1 MKNYFMNH
9 FLPGTNKLCDFVSEF
24 QEKHNRNIMFID
36 IESFVAEFSNL
47 TIDEITSVDTYTFVT
62 THFNDFIDNCED
74 CVKPSTVLKTLK
86 EYLLDKPSQ
95 EVNGLFNASLDN
107 MTVAMAKT
115 MGKLYC

>member
-47 TIDEITSVDTYTFVT
+47 TIDEITRVDTYTFVT
-62 THFNDFIDNCED
+62 THFNDFIDNCGD
-74 CVKPSTVLKTLK
+74 CVAPSTVLKTLK
-86 EYLLDKPSQ
+86 EYLMDKPSQ
-95 EVNGLFNASLDN
+95 EVNGLFNSSLEN

>member
-9 FLPGTNKLCDFVSEF
+9 FLPGTNKLCDFVLEF
-24 QEKHNRNIMFID
+24 EEKHNRDIMFID

-47 TIDEITSVDTYTFVT
+47 IIDEITRVATYTFVA

-74 CVKPSTVLKTLK
+74 CVKPSAVLKILK
-86 EYLLDKPSQ
+86 EYLMDKPSQ
-95 EVNGLFNASLDN
+95 EVNGLFNSSLEN

-115 MGKLYC
+115 MGRLYC

>member
-24 QEKHNRNIMFID
+24 QEKYKRNIMFID
-36 IESFVAEFSNL
+36 IESFVAESVGL

-74 CVKPSTVLKTLK
+74 CVAPSTVLKTLK
-86 EYLLDKPSQ
+86 EYLMDKPSQ
-95 EVNGLFNASLDN
+95 EVNGLFIFSL
-107 MTVAMAKT
+107 TVAMAKT

>member
-9 FLPGTNKLCDFVSEF
+9 FLPGTNKLCDFVLEF

-47 TIDEITSVDTYTFVT
+47 TIDEITSVDTYTFVS

-74 CVKPSTVLKTLK
+74 CAAPSTVLKTLK

-95 EVNGLFNASLDN
+95 EVNGLFNSSLEN